1 VRFAELQT
9 IAEWFGFRL
18 DRVSGSH
25 HIYVHPRV
33 PELVNIQEVK
43 GKAKPYQVK
52 QLLSTVER
60 YRLAAGE
67 QS

>member
-1 VRFAELQT
+1 MKKEKLLRRIVDNPRNVRFAEIQA

-33 PELVNIQEVK
+33 PELVNIQDVK

-52 QLLSTVER
+52 
-60 YRLAAGE
+60 
-67 QS
+67 